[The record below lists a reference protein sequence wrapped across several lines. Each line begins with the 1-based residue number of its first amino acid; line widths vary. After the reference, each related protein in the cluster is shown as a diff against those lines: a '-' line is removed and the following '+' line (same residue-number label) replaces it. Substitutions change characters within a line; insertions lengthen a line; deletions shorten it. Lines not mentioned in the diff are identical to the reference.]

1 MRDFAI
7 NSEGFHLFTFLLSK
21 ITQPCPHCSGNN
33 GGGNCYVMI
42 LRNNSLRHSGP
53 IFSAVVLRLNSF
65 LWVFCLNWLT
75 LTED

>member
-33 GGGNCYVMI
+33 GGGECYVMI
-42 LRNNSLRHSGP
+42 LRNILLRHSGP
-53 IFSAVVLRLNSF
+53 IFSESV
-65 LWVFCLNWLT
+65 NWLRKSSSSNWW
-75 LTED
+75 LEGL